1 MKNIL
6 NFSEFD
12 LNESTK
18 HNPKAELRNRGD
30 VVFPA
35 ENRKVLDDKDHFPIN
50 NLKQARNALA
60 RVKQYSSVPK
70 WYDGTL
76 GEVIEKVYK
85 AVHKKYPSIDI
96 DEIKFED

>member
-12 LNESTK
+12 LNESSKQTK
-18 HNPKAELRNRGD
+18 SRIK
-30 VVFPA
+30 
-35 ENRKVLDDKDHFPIN
+35 KS
-50 NLKQARNALA
+50 
-60 RVKQYSSVPK
+60 VKLPD

-96 DEIKFED
+96 DETKFED